1 VSALIVHSNS
11 TAAMWEAFL
20 VARDMPLDTPC
31 SLVEFG
37 NAREMR
43 DDLAALVIAGSKR
56 ATTSLLRWYGA
67 GGERYPL
74 AGDYFIVVDS
84 QKVAAC
90 VCRMTNVQ
98 ERAFA
103 DVDEAYAHIEGEG
116 DCTLATWHRDHR
128 AFFEAEAAANGFI
141 FDVLTHVVLETFAVV
156 WPPAIA
162 DTLGP

>member
-1 VSALIVHSNS
+1 MSALIVHSKS
-11 TAAMWEAFL
+11 TATMWEAFL
-20 VARDMPLDTPC
+20 VAWRMALDTPC

-37 NAREMR
+37 HAREMQ
-43 DDLAALVIAGSKR
+43 DDLAALVITRSKR

-90 VCRMTNVQ
+90 VCRMTKVE

-103 DVDEAYAHIEGEG
+103 DVDEAYAQVEGEG
-116 DCTLATWHRDHR
+116 DLTLATWRRDHR
-128 AFFEAEAAANGFI
+128 AFFEAEAVANQFV
-141 FDVLTHVVLETFAVV
+141 FDESTHVVLETFAVV
-156 WPPAIA
+156 WPPEIA
-162 DTLGP
+162 DALGP